1 MMAMATAASRRTGA
15 RALCTKQLEFGGGGL
30 EAGLKGGEISSS
42 CVSHLAAATAA
53 TAAAGGITTSFRTG
67 RWSSQSQSAA
77 SAASGMTSTGFAAA
91 GLMVGGFVATL
102 NQTPIQAEA
111 SSSSHRNVPIGRN
124 EVADA
129 AEAVAPAV
137 VNLAVLAR
145 TGGGLFG
152 VGGGHDRKGVVA
164 ATGSGFIIDTKGVCV
179 TNAHVVRGAAST
191 KLRVTLHD
199 GRTVEGQV
207 VAADA
212 ASDIA
217 VVQLDE
223 KRAPYPCVKLGQS
236 DNLRAGEWV
245 VALGSPL
252 HLSNT
257 VTVGIISNVTR
268 RASDLGMGGAARA
281 RMAYLQTDAAINQGN
296 SGGPLCDLDGRVVGV
311 NTMKALGADGVSF
324 AIPIDEA
331 RRVVT
336 QLLDHGRVR
345 RPYLGMKLLELNAG
359 ICESLRTSTGTPF
372 PPKECER
379 GAVLLPHVHPGAPAD
394 RCGLHSG
401 DVIVKVNEKDVTGV
415 QSVLDPLEP
424 GKKVHFEVVRRD
436 ETTRKGF
443 VRLCV
448 VVQAEE
454 MRGG

>member
-1 MMAMATAASRRTGA
+1 MMMAMATSRRTGA

-30 EAGLKGGEISSS
+30 EAGLKGGEVSSS
-42 CVSHLAAATAA
+42 CVSGHLAAA
-53 TAAAGGITTSFRTG
+53 AAAGITTSFRTG
-67 RWSSQSQSAA
+67 HWSSQSQSAA

-91 GLMVGGFVATL
+91 GLMAGGLVATL

-152 VGGGHDRKGVVA
+152 VGGGHDREGVVA
-164 ATGSGFIIDTKGVCV
+164 ATGSGFVIDTKGVCV

-257 VTVGIISNVTR
+257 VT
-268 RASDLGMGGAARA
+268 GMGGAARA

-359 ICESLRTSTGTPF
+359 ICESLRRNAS
-372 PPKECER
+372 
-379 GAVLLPHVHPGAPAD
+379 
-394 RCGLHSG
+394 
-401 DVIVKVNEKDVTGV
+401 
-415 QSVLDPLEP
+415 
-424 GKKVHFEVVRRD
+424 VVRCCYH
-436 ETTRKGF
+436 TCTR
-443 VRLCV
+443 VRLPIDAACT
-448 VVQAEE
+448 AAT
-454 MRGG
+454 